1 MCITMNYQ
9 TFFNKFRQWDNRS
22 QIWFSK
28 NFSMLLFEIILVAIF
43 IIFLNNTF
51 DIIGLST
58 AVPKDNLLDKILL
71 AQSGLILLVI
81 VLMLFNAFIMLFMFN
96 SMLRLRSIL
105 KNIDFNL
112 SRRGSDR
119 RSDDN

>member
-1 MCITMNYQ
+1 MANNYNDFMN
-9 TFFNKFRQWDNRS
+9 KIRQWDNRS
-22 QIWFSK
+22 QLWFSK

-43 IIFLNNTF
+43 VIFLNNTI

-58 AVPKDNLLDKILL
+58 AVPKGNLLDKILL
-71 AQSGLILLVI
+71 AQSGLILLVV
-81 VLMLFNAFIMLFMFN
+81 VLMLFNAFIMLFIFN